1 MVGTLLQTDAFQRF
15 QRLLLVDYGMIV
27 LCHHHVFHSRQ
38 MRYQIELLEHQSDHV
53 LTHVGKL
60 LGVQILQLAAF
71 QHDGT
76 L

>member
-15 QRLLLVDYGMIV
+15 QRLLLIDYGMVV
-27 LCHHHVFHSRQ
+27 LCHHHIFHSRQ
-38 MRYQIELLEHQSDHV
+38 MRYQIELLKHQSNHV

-60 LGVQILQLAAF
+60 LGVQIPQLAAF

>member
-1 MVGTLLQTDAFQRF
+1 MVGTLLQTDALQCF
-15 QRLLLVDYGMIV
+15 QRLLLVDYGMVV
-27 LCHHHVFHSRQ
+27 LCHHHVFHSRK
-38 MRYQIELLEHQSDHV
+38 MRYQIELLEYQSDHV
-53 LTHVGKL
+53 LAHVGKL